1 MVLVN
6 PEAWRILTF
15 DGLNAAWA
23 WPFEGGFLN
32 LVYFDLM
39 Q

>member
-1 MVLVN
+1 MLVN
-6 PEAWRILTF
+6 PEAWRILSF

-23 WPFEGGFLN
+23 RPFEEVFLN
-32 LVYFDLM
+32 LVYFDLT